1 MGYAVFTCTK
11 GKGGAAA
18 EGGLSAHIE
27 RQIWD
32 AKQQKMV
39 KFIPK
44 SVIHPELTIRN
55 KEYLL
60 TPDMSRSEAI
70 ERRIKEAGITRK
82 FVRIRYVVLLFF
94 SPVTRRQWRE
104 LSRLVELMNMHPPV

>member
-44 SVIHPELTIRN
+44 SVIHAELT
-55 KEYLL
+55 
-60 TPDMSRSEAI
+60 
-70 ERRIKEAGITRK
+70 
-82 FVRIRYVVLLFF
+82 VL
-94 SPVTRRQWRE
+94 
-104 LSRLVELMNMHPPV
+104 N